1 MKYIVYGIVS
11 AAILFLSVL
20 MFLTV
25 EGRTDHEKTLEEA
38 VSLALDQTMQEQWMQ
53 AESIKDDEAWAD
65 AFCRILKEKMQG
77 LGIKGECKVEIYG
90 VDSKNG
96 LLSVG
101 VTETYRHPNGI
112 EGTCQVIKTALWDQK
127 MEKEDHEVPQTPAV
141 EGRKFLGWS
150 RQADQWSGEAFPAQV
165 KETQTYY
172 ACFE

>member
-65 AFCRILKEKMQG
+65 AFCRMRTLRQRLPRPVSWM
-77 LGIKGECKVEIYG
+77 
-90 VDSKNG
+90 
-96 LLSVG
+96 
-101 VTETYRHPNGI
+101 P
-112 EGTCQVIKTALWDQK
+112 
-127 MEKEDHEVPQTPAV
+127 EDGAVLPQYN
-141 EGRKFLGWS
+141 F
-150 RQADQWSGEAFPAQV
+150 
-165 KETQTYY
+165 
-172 ACFE
+172 